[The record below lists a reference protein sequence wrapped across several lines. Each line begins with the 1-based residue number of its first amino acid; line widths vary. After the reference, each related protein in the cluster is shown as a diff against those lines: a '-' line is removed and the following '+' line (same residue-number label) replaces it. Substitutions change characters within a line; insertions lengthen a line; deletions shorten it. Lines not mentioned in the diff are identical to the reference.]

1 MTKRKAPLD
10 DEMREFFRRMGRKG
24 GKIGGAKGGRSSLRT
39 MTAAARTARA
49 YFAGKQ
55 GGRPRQV
62 DRNRIVQLR
71 RIGKTPT
78 EVAEAVGCGIATVY
92 RVMREAK

>member
-39 MTAAARTARA
+39 MTVPL
-49 YFAGKQ
+49 GS
-55 GGRPRQV
+55 
-62 DRNRIVQLR
+62 
-71 RIGKTPT
+71 
-78 EVAEAVGCGIATVY
+78 
-92 RVMREAK
+92 